1 MTAAAPTE
9 VVLDLTGLVEHVDE
23 VEPCASGQG
32 GEHPA
37 TVRVRILCAA
47 GHRERIPFCDPHT
60 GMLLRVF
67 DNPITRPRLVHAPHG
82 GTCGAQVTDIELTA
96 LSGP

>member
-1 MTAAAPTE
+1 MTAAGPTE

-23 VEPCASGQG
+23 VEPCASGHG

-37 TVRVRILCAA
+37 TVRVRVVCAVR
-47 GHRERIPFCDPHT
+47 HPERFPFCDEHA
-60 GMLLRVF
+60 GMLLRLYE
-67 DNPITRPRLVHAPHG
+67 DPLTRVRLVHAPPG
-82 GTCGAQVTDIELTA
+82 GTCGARIADIEVTA